1 MKKCTKCQET
11 KNETDFYTSKH
22 HKDGLQNYCKLC
34 KRIGWNL
41 KNSVSV
47 MKARKSR
54 LMEVNKNQT
63 LAAIE
68 CQLIDIVFA
77 KHPVTKRDS
86 LLDELLKMLGSI
98 TEAQGFNPNIDR
110 LKNKVF
116 ESMGL

>member
-1 MKKCTKCQET
+1 MKKCTKCKET

-22 HKDGLQNYCKLC
+22 HNDGLQNYCKRC

-41 KNSVSV
+41 KNSVAV

-54 LMEVNKNQT
+54 LIEVNKNHA

-86 LLDELLKMLGSI
+86 LLDELLKMLGSL

>member
-1 MKKCTKCQET
+1 
-11 KNETDFYTSKH
+11 
-22 HKDGLQNYCKLC
+22 
-34 KRIGWNL
+34 
-41 KNSVSV
+41 